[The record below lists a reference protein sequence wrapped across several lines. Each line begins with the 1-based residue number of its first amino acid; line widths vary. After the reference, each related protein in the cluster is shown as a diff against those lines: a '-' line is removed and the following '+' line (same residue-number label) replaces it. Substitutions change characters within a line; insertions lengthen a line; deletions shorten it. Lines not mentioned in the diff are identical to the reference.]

1 MSVVHGYECCRI
13 ILCCYCELR
22 KPRMHSK
29 INTKKHYKLQMP
41 FKQYSATFQCPISN
55 TFDTLHGLTHTKLRC
70 QQYSVSLKGL
80 SQNSFE
86 ALISNSLKHYKNK
99 LKQRLVTIS
108 AIHWNITRIIS
119 HKAKMPAIHWN
130 ITRTISHKAKMPA
143 ILCHIKRTTLN
154 NVQMHHQ

>member
-1 MSVVHGYECCRI
+1 
-13 ILCCYCELR
+13 
-22 KPRMHSK
+22 
-29 INTKKHYKLQMP
+29 MP

-55 TFDTLHGLTHTKLRC
+55 TFDTLHGLTHTKLRW

-130 ITRTISHKAKMPA
+130 ITRIISHKAKMPAIHWNITRTISHKAKMPA

-154 NVQMHHQ
+154 NV